1 MGGEITRHY
10 ANQTSLSLVQILHW
24 RKKNLRT
31 TKGSCWQKRY
41 QRLTTQ
47 NVLIFYLFIF
57 NLSWFLFVWCYV
69 LSLISGEKDYDLIHY
84 WNSTGIKG
92 EEINSLY
99 EKTVDDQLALLYL
112 KERENGG
119 QPINAVKMVRKKTRQ
134 WQKWFSTYY
143 LLCFNQGQFQRG
155 YKYHLY
161 KFRRLV
167 AGKSELLTMNLRW
180 HSDDFMRMRMRI
192 YKNKFAIVLKQYCY
206 WIFFFFFFFF
216 RCSCTLLSMRSLN
229 SKETLVIWQQW
240 NPFST
245 EP

>member
-10 ANQTSLSLVQILHW
+10 ANQTSLFLVQILHW

-57 NLSWFLFVWCYV
+57 NFSWFLFVWCYV
-69 LSLISGEKDYDLIHY
+69 FSLISGEKDYDLIHY

-119 QPINAVKMVRKKTRQ
+119 QPINAVKMVRRKTRQ
-134 WQKWFSTYY
+134 RQKWFSTYY
-143 LLCFNQGQFQRG
+143 FQRC

-167 AGKSELLTMNLRW
+167 AAKSELLTMNLRW
-180 HSDDFMRMRMRI
+180 HSDDFMRMRTR
-192 YKNKFAIVLKQYCY
+192 
-206 WIFFFFFFFF
+206 
-216 RCSCTLLSMRSLN
+216 
-229 SKETLVIWQQW
+229 
-240 NPFST
+240 PFI
-245 EP
+245 

>member
-1 MGGEITRHY
+1 MEGEITRHY
-10 ANQTSLSLVQILHW
+10 ANQTSLFLVQILHW

-57 NLSWFLFVWCYV
+57 NFSWFLFFWCYV
-69 LSLISGEKDYDLIHY
+69 FSLISGEKDYDLIHY

-112 KERENGG
+112 KERENDG
-119 QPINAVKMVRKKTRQ
+119 QPINAVKMVRKKRDKGKNDFQLIICCALT
-134 WQKWFSTYY
+134 KG
-143 LLCFNQGQFQRG
+143 LFQRC

-167 AGKSELLTMNLRW
+167 AAKSELLTMNLRW
-180 HSDDFMRMRMRI
+180 HSDDFMRMRTR
-192 YKNKFAIVLKQYCY
+192 
-206 WIFFFFFFFF
+206 
-216 RCSCTLLSMRSLN
+216 
-229 SKETLVIWQQW
+229 
-240 NPFST
+240 PFI
-245 EP
+245 